1 MDRDGGAI
9 AQSHAGTTGDADVS
23 TGPGRTG
30 GLRER
35 MGRLH
40 RRLHANPVTGL
51 ITKVVVSVVGAAVV
65 ALGVVLSGPG
75 IPGPGLVVIL
85 LGLAILATEWTWAE
99 RLLKWGRR
107 KAREAADRARALD
120 PAERRRRLLL
130 TGLVVLLLG
139 AALVAYLVVYDWP
152 GWTIDGWD
160 WVQQRISVVPELP
173 GM

>member
-1 MDRDGGAI
+1 MDRDGGATVQGHGR
-9 AQSHAGTTGDADVS
+9 ATTETDV
-23 TGPGRTG
+23 TGEATSG
-30 GLRER
+30 GGFRAR
-35 MGRLH
+35 MARLH

-51 ITKVVVSVVGAAVV
+51 ITKVVVTVVGAAVV
-65 ALGVVLSGPG
+65 ALGVVMSGPG

-85 LGLAILATEWTWAE
+85 LGLAILSTEWTWAE
-99 RLLKWGRR
+99 RLLRWGRR
-107 KAREAADRARALD
+107 KAHEAAERARALD

-152 GWTIDGWD
+152 RWSIDGWD